1 MSELTTIVA
10 ESVNRLFADHAGA
23 AREASLHGW
32 QSALWEQCVN
42 LGLPLTLVPES
53 GGGLAGDWQT
63 AFEVLYATGF
73 HQIPLPIAESMLAA
87 RLCGDAGLQLPD
99 GVLSVSPYPT
109 EWNHESG
116 NRFTVTLRAVPWGRN
131 SDFVV
136 TSLTLGGQPHVAILN
151 SRDAALVKAVNLAGE
166 PRDTMHF
173 HDTNAVVA
181 ICDTRETRS
190 LLDFCA
196 LSRLAQIAG
205 CLESALS
212 QSVNYARE
220 RKQFGRAIGQFQA
233 VQQQLAL
240 FGADSAAA
248 VCAARAACLYATL
261 GDAGFQ
267 IAAAKLRANMA
278 IGVATSISH
287 QVHAAIGFTFEFPL
301 HHATQRLWSWR
312 SELGNDKYWSER
324 IGRHIA
330 MRGPDSF
337 WSDLTAPDAVE
348 LD

>member
-1 MSELTTIVA
+1 MSELTTIVGD
-10 ESVNRLFADHAGA
+10 SVNRLFADHAGA
-23 AREASLHGW
+23 ARRASLHGW

-42 LGLPLTLVPES
+42 LGLPLTLVRES
-53 GGGLAGDWQT
+53 DGGLAGDWQT
-63 AFEVLYATGF
+63 AFEVLSATGF

-87 RLCGDAGLQLPD
+87 RLCSDAGLPLPA
-99 GVLSVSPYPT
+99 GVLTLSPSPG
-109 EWNHESG
+109 EWIHESG
-116 NRFTVTLRAVPWGRN
+116 SRFTGTLRAVPWGRT
-131 SDFVV
+131 SDFVM
-136 TSLTLGGQPHVAILN
+136 TSLTLGEQAHVAILN
-151 SRDAALVKAVNLAGE
+151 SRDAVLVKAANLAGE

-173 HDTNAVVA
+173 HDASAVIAV
-181 ICDTRETRS
+181 CDTRECRS
-190 LLDFCA
+190 LFDFCA

-205 CLESALS
+205 CLVSALS

-240 FGADSAAA
+240 FGADTAAA

-261 GDAGFQ
+261 SDAGFQ

-287 QVHAAIGFTFEFPL
+287 QVHAAIGFTFDFPL

-324 IGRHIA
+324 IGRYIA